1 MDQTALKTLLA
12 NAKIIAVVGL
22 TDKPDRASYGVA
34 QYMQRAGY
42 KIIPVNPQLKGPVL
56 GEQPVAS
63 LHDITEPID
72 IVDIFRRSEDVP
84 PVVADAIAV
93 GAKAV
98 WLQLG
103 IVNDAAVAEAEAA
116 GLDVVQDKCL
126 KVEHARLG
134 L

>member
-1 MDQTALKTLLA
+1 MDRTAMKTMLA
-12 NAKIIAVVGL
+12 NAKTIAVVGL
-22 TDKPDRASYGVA
+22 SDKPDRASYGVA
-34 QYMQRAGY
+34 QYLQRAGY

-56 GEQPVAS
+56 GEQPFAS
-63 LHDITEPID
+63 LRDITEPID
-72 IVDIFRRSEDVP
+72 IVDIFRRAEDVP

-103 IVNDAAVAEAEAA
+103 IVNAEAAAAAEAA
-116 GLDVVQDKCL
+116 GLEVVQDKCL

>member
-22 TDKPDRASYGVA
+22 SDKPDRASYGVA

>member
-1 MDQTALKTLLA
+1 VDNDQMKTMLA
-12 NAKIIAVVGL
+12 NAKTIAVVGL
-22 TDKPDRASYGVA
+22 SNKPDRASYGVA
-34 QYMQRAGY
+34 QYLQRVGY
-42 KIIPVNPQLKGPVL
+42 KIIPVNPQLKEPVL
-56 GEQPVAS
+56 GEQPFAS

-72 IVDIFRRSEDVP
+72 SVDIFRRSEDVP

-93 GAKAV
+93 GAKSV
-98 WLQLG
+98 WMQLG
-103 IVNDAAVAEAEAA
+103 IVNEEAAAAAEAA

>member
-1 MDQTALKTLLA
+1 MDNAEMKTMLA
-12 NAKIIAVVGL
+12 NAKTIAVVGL
-22 TDKPDRASYGVA
+22 SDKPDRASYGVA
-34 QYMQRAGY
+34 QYLQRAGY
-42 KIIPVNPQLKGPVL
+42 KIIPVNPQLKEPVL

-98 WLQLG
+98 WIQLG
-103 IVNDAAVAEAEAA
+103 IVNDEAVAAAEAA
-116 GLDVVQDKCL
+116 GLEAVQDKCL

>member
-1 MDQTALKTLLA
+1 MDNAQMKTMLA
-12 NAKIIAVVGL
+12 NAKTIAVVGL
-22 TDKPDRASYGVA
+22 SDKPDRASYGVA
-34 QYMQRAGY
+34 QYLQRVGY

-84 PVVADAIAV
+84 PVVVDAIAV

-103 IVNDAAVAEAEAA
+103 IVNEEAAAAAKAA

-126 KVEHARLG
+126 KVEHAHLG